1 MSSEGFRSQLKMLE
15 VEFENSLEE
24 ILLLKDIQRISL
36 PSGALEDLKAG
47 ASLRIYRWAAR
58 KLIEKGLAKPAE
70 GFLDLKTVL
79 QLKWKERNEPGELQP
94 LPAYFYLRAR
104 QELSKGDSEILQHL
118 RDIYSLRLS
127 KIMSFAAKRTPA
139 SMIENLTPEEE
150 VLYENLLGIVNAW
163 YEFVG
168 GGGGSGR

>member
-1 MSSEGFRSQLKMLE
+1 M
-15 VEFENSLEE
+15 
-24 ILLLKDIQRISL
+24 
-36 PSGALEDLKAG
+36 
-47 ASLRIYRWAAR
+47 
-58 KLIEKGLAKPAE
+58 AKPAE
-70 GFLDLKTVL
+70 DFLDLKTVL

-104 QELSKGDSEILQHL
+104 QELSKGDGEILQHL

-163 YEFVG
+163 YEFMG
-168 GGGGSGR
+168 GGGESER